1 MQIVHFHQSNS
12 GRTVYAAQN
21 RGVVTWWQLCN
32 DRRLSAVRWGVTA
45 GPDVAHLAVA
55 DNPADDRGVVTR
67 WQVCDDCRFPSVSG
81 CVAAV
86 PDVVDLAMSDNSTD
100 NRSHPVV
107 IRGYQRSRAI
117 VQLQG
122 GIRQCI
128 RNAILSE
135 LRTYRS

>member
-45 GPDVAHLAVA
+45 GPDVAHLVAA
-55 DNPADDRGVVTR
+55 DNPADDRVLPVIIGANQGPCVV
-67 WQVCDDCRFPSVSG
+67 
-81 CVAAV
+81 
-86 PDVVDLAMSDNSTD
+86 
-100 NRSHPVV
+100 
-107 IRGYQRSRAI
+107 

-122 GIRQCI
+122 RISQGIRNVKRRC
-128 RNAILSE
+128 R
-135 LRTYRS
+135 